1 MGTSNKDT
9 EEIYVGEGI
18 LKWIQPVEPRVL
30 KVEDLYEFW
39 PKECWD
45 ILDEILSD
53 RPDLQDRI
61 NKYKTTH

>member
-1 MGTSNKDT
+1 MDTSYRGT

-18 LKWIQPVEPRVL
+18 LKWIQPMEPIVL

-39 PKECWD
+39 PKEYWD

>member
-30 KVEDLYEFW
+30 KVEDLYRNNPDYW
-39 PKECWD
+39 ALLD
-45 ILDEILSD
+45 ILLED
-53 RPDLQDRI
+53 RPDLHDRI

>member
-1 MGTSNKDT
+1 MDTSYRGSK
-9 EEIYVGEGI
+9 EIYVGEGI
-18 LKWIQPVEPRVL
+18 LKWIQPMEPRVL